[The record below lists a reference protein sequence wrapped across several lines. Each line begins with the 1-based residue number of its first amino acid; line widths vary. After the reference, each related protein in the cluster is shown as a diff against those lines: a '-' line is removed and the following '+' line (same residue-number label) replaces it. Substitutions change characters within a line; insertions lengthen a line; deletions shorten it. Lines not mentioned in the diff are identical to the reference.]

1 LISCCGDRDASFFV
15 FQHISRLYFKYPL
28 NCTPTNGEA
37 PMRGAEQEEYILVT
51 DKNDAY
57 QELFK
62 SVPLIRTF
70 LPKNKNVHI
79 LCKELTLEGLCGEL
93 SHDVHSR

>member
-1 LISCCGDRDASFFV
+1 
-15 FQHISRLYFKYPL
+15 
-28 NCTPTNGEA
+28 
-37 PMRGAEQEEYILVT
+37 MRGAEQGEYILVT

-62 SVPLIRTF
+62 SVLLIRTS

-79 LCKELTLEGLCGEL
+79 LSKELTLEGLCGEL